1 MDIYD
6 RLALGAH
13 KYAELS
19 HRQGSFYLRVLERP
33 PRQAAIYLTH
43 EIPLTQG
50 QMESLADLPFP
61 LERGMSERGKGPGD
75 GGLRS
80 CQTDLLLNLPGLQV
94 RYMENSLAFIED
106 NTVLSWGPRQV
117 MADMA
122 LKMLDQV
129 HQPANAKAS

>member
-50 QMESLADLPFP
+50 QMESLACTP
-61 LERGMSERGKGPGD
+61 R
-75 GGLRS
+75 
-80 CQTDLLLNLPGLQV
+80 QTDLLLNLPGLQV

-106 NTVLSWGPRQV
+106 NTVLSWAPRHS

-122 LKMLDQV
+122 LKMLNQV
-129 HQPANAKAS
+129 H